1 MRWPGMD
8 RSRLGRGELVLYP
21 YIATAGEAPGHA
33 AGGGGFRS
41 GYARPT
47 ADPTGQLRVADRP
60 MSLSRETTTLSD
72 AERAAVRRLASDLP
86 ALWDAP
92 TTQPTERQE
101 LVRLMLRRAVVTVQE
116 GSENVSV
123 ECHWIGGH

>member
-21 YIATAGEAPGHA
+21 YIATAGEAPGRP
-33 AGGGGFRS
+33 AGGVGFRS

-60 MSLSRETTTLSD
+60 MSLSREREFGISISKQTLSRELRAMRYRKLSARPRHHAQDPD
-72 AERAAVRRLASDLP
+72 AVAAFKKTSPPTWRRS
-86 ALWDAP
+86 
-92 TTQPTERQE
+92 
-101 LVRLMLRRAVVTVQE
+101 
-116 GSENVSV
+116 
-123 ECHWIGGH
+123 

>member
-21 YIATAGEAPGHA
+21 YIATAGEAPGRA
-33 AGGGGFRS
+33 AGGVGFRS

-60 MSLSRETTTLSD
+60 MSLSRERRLRYKLSLRD
-72 AERAAVRRLASDLP
+72 LAEMFLIRGLVFTHEAVRDWETKLA
-86 ALWDAP
+86 
-92 TTQPTERQE
+92 
-101 LVRLMLRRAVVTVQE
+101 
-116 GSENVSV
+116 
-123 ECHWIGGH
+123 